1 MLYAGYLFLVS
12 SVLFLVGIVFVVLE
26 KKSNRRF
33 ILSNTRDRLD
43 SGILYIDA
51 VIRAK
56 YALILKRSL
65 KLSWYYSLH
74 TMLKAVMGLL
84 VHSYDRLERVVIKN
98 RARAKKV
105 RAESRVLLQDNHL
118 TEIEKHKQDT
128 ALTSKQKKKLRAE
141 KLERD

>member
-1 MLYAGYLFLVS
+1 MLYAGYLFVIS
-12 SVLFLVGIVFVVLE
+12 SVLFIAMTLVITLE
-26 KKSNRRF
+26 NKSNRRF
-33 ILSNTRDRLD
+33 VLTSTRDRLD
-43 SGILYIDA
+43 SGILYVNA

-84 VHSYDRLERVVIKN
+84 VHSYDRLEQVVINN

-118 TEIEKHKQDT
+118 AEIEKHKQDT

>member
-1 MLYAGYLFLVS
+1 MLYAGYLFLFS
-12 SVLFLVGIVFVVLE
+12 SVLFLVGIVFVALE

-33 ILSNTRDRLD
+33 ILAGTRDQLD
-43 SGILYIDA
+43 SGIEYVDA
-51 VIRAK
+51 VVRAK

-84 VHSYDRLERVVIKN
+84 VHSYDRLEQVVINN

-105 RAESRVLLQDNHL
+105 RAESRSLLQDNHL
-118 TEIEKHKQDT
+118 AEIEKHKQDT